1 MPEQPLIQRWIG
13 LDIHKAF
20 FVAVGV
26 DAEKRTVFGPHKIP
40 NEQLE
45 NWIAKHLLST
55 DAVVMEMTT
64 NTYLFYDTLLPHVGS
79 VIAVHPPNVRLVTG
93 VKVKTDKKAA
103 LTLAQ
108 LHAAGL
114 LEGVW
119 IPPDEVRELRAVIAQ
134 RSKMVRLQ
142 TQAKNRLTSLLHRTH
157 RERPA
162 QSFKPELKAWWE
174 ALPLSTIEKY
184 IVASDLETLAFAEKQ
199 IQAIGEVLCQEAAK
213 DERVPL
219 LTQLPGIAM
228 LMALTILAAI
238 GPIER
243 FEDASHLVG
252 YAGLGASVHDSGQ
265 MHATGHIT
273 KAGRRDLRG
282 AMVDAANA
290 AVRHHPFWKKEF
302 ERLEY
307 RLGRSKA
314 IVAIARRLLVA
325 VWHILTN
332 GVADRHADVISV
344 AASMYKLAYEIKLSN
359 LPKGVSSRAFTRQQL
374 DRLGI
379 GQDLEVLPRSGK
391 KVKLPP
397 SQLKT

>member
-1 MPEQPLIQRWIG
+1 M
-13 LDIHKAF
+13 
-20 FVAVGV
+20 AVGV
-26 DAEKRTVFGPHKIP
+26 DAEKRTIFGPHKIP

-45 NWIAKHLLST
+45 DWIAKHLLPT
-55 DAVVMEMTT
+55 DAVVLEMST

-79 VIAVHPPNVRLVTG
+79 VIAVHPPNVRLVSG

-114 LEGVW
+114 LTGVW
-119 IPPDEVRELRAVIAQ
+119 IPPVEVRELRAVIAQ

-162 QSFKPELKAWWE
+162 QPFKPEQKAWWE

-184 IVASDLETLAFAEKQ
+184 IVASDLETLAFAGKQ
-199 IQAIGEVLCQEAAK
+199 IDAIGEVLRQEATK

-228 LMALTILAAI
+228 LTALTILAAI

-243 FEDASHLVG
+243 FEDAKHLVG

-282 AMVDAANA
+282 AMVNAANA
-290 AVRHHPFWKKEF
+290 AVRHHPYWKKEF

-332 GVADRHADVISV
+332 EVVDRHADETGV
-344 AASMYKLAYEIKLSN
+344 AASLYKLAYEIKVNN
-359 LPKGVSSRAFTRQQL
+359 LPKGTSARAFTRQQL

-379 GQDLEVLPRSGK
+379 GQNLDVLPRSGK

>member
-1 MPEQPLIQRWIG
+1 MPKLPIPQRWIG
-13 LDIHKAF
+13 LDIHKAY

-26 DAEKRTVFGPHKIP
+26 NAEKQTVFGPRKIL

-45 NWIAKHLLST
+45 DWITKHLLLT

-64 NTYLFYDTLLPHVGS
+64 NTYLFYDTLVTHVGS
-79 VIAVHPPNVRLVTG
+79 VIAVHPPNVLLVTG

-108 LHAAGL
+108 LHAASL
-114 LEGVW
+114 LTGVW
-119 IPPDEVRELRAVIAQ
+119 IPPEEVRELCAVIAQ
-134 RSKMVRLQ
+134 RAKMVRLA
-142 TQAKNRLTSLLHRTH
+142 TQAKNRLNALLHKTH
-157 RERPA
+157 RKRPV
-162 QSFKPELKAWWE
+162 QPFKPEQRSWWE
-174 ALPLSTIEKY
+174 SLPLSTIEMY

-199 IQAIGEVLCQEAAK
+199 IKAIEEVLRQEAAK
-213 DERVPL
+213 EERVPL
-219 LTQLPGIAM
+219 LTQLPGVAM
-228 LMALTILAAI
+228 LTALTILAAI

-290 AVRHHPFWKKEF
+290 AVRHHPYWKKEF

-314 IVAIARRLLVA
+314 IVAIAPMV
-325 VWHILTN
+325 
-332 GVADRHADVISV
+332 
-344 AASMYKLAYEIKLSN
+344 
-359 LPKGVSSRAFTRQQL
+359 
-374 DRLGI
+374 
-379 GQDLEVLPRSGK
+379 
-391 KVKLPP
+391 
-397 SQLKT
+397 